1 MSDETV
7 SELQPED
14 VDANDAALQ
23 GGQPAAGADQADGAP
38 SDGDATERDSG
49 SGDDDDDDDEAPP
62 DLVYKHD
69 DDDVEYTWYHEK
81 YGDQV
86 LIDRANRAT
95 DKMAE
100 KLDTVLPKE
109 SAQMA
114 REFAKQSACNVMFI
128 VSMLPA
134 ILGMACGNKLV
145 GLVELVGAVA
155 ARQHRRPGCAVIG
168 WGQLHVAAFAAAT
181 ALDGSCAPISALGFP
196 LSASESF
203 CACRGV
209 CVRDVRVCEMCVC
222 ASAMV
227 SSNMNCYT
235 EIHIH
240 FYHLKHLWSAPL
252 LHFHFYHLC
261 GALHVVSTFIICWA
275 FYFFHCS

>member
-49 SGDDDDDDDEAPP
+49 SGGDDDDDDEAPP

-168 WGQLHVAAFAAAT
+168 WRQLHVAAFAAAT
-181 ALDGSCAPISALGFP
+181 ALDGVVWRSGFRQLRTSFSVGIPLECVRKFLCVPRCMCAR
-196 LSASESF
+196 
-203 CACRGV
+203 CA
-209 CVRDVRVCEMCVC
+209 CVRDVRVRECDGLV
-222 ASAMV
+222 
-227 SSNMNCYT
+227 
-235 EIHIH
+235 
-240 FYHLKHLWSAPL
+240 KHEV
-252 LHFHFYHLC
+252 LH
-261 GALHVVSTFIICWA
+261 
-275 FYFFHCS
+275 